1 MLGAIIGDIVGSRF
15 KWDNYKAKDFEFFT
29 NDCFF
34 TDDSVMSLALC
45 EALLESKPDFS
56 DLREQAVAKMRAFG
70 EAYPDAGY
78 GRTFSCWLYFDDP
91 QPYNSYGNGS
101 AMRVSG
107 VVYATNTLKQ
117 VKQLSLMVTDVTHNH
132 PEGVKGAEAVAS
144 AIFLARTG
152 AEKAAIRD
160 YVVTN
165 FGYDLSRSCDEIRP
179 TYSHVESCQETVPE
193 ALTAFLEGEDF
204 EDVVRTAVSLGG
216 DCDTLTCIAASIAEA
231 FYGVPENL
239 VSECRARLPEEM
251 LAVIDRFWKIVE
263 NR

>member
-15 KWDNYKAKDFEFFT
+15 EWDNYKAKDFEFFT

-107 VVYATNTLKQ
+107 VVYATNTLEQ
-117 VKQLSLMVTDVTHNH
+117 VKQLSLMVKPSGRHQGSGGNCC
-132 PEGVKGAEAVAS
+132 GSIYGQAGRNYAS
-144 AIFLARTG
+144 YQGL
-152 AEKAAIRD
+152 
-160 YVVTN
+160 Y
-165 FGYDLSRSCDEIRP
+165 
-179 TYSHVESCQETVPE
+179 
-193 ALTAFLEGEDF
+193 
-204 EDVVRTAVSLGG
+204 
-216 DCDTLTCIAASIAEA
+216 
-231 FYGVPENL
+231 
-239 VSECRARLPEEM
+239 
-251 LAVIDRFWKIVE
+251 
-263 NR
+263 